1 MPARF
6 EQLDP
11 MAEDRQPNPLLAALG
26 RALEAALNRGLALDA
41 DMRSQLAGFE
51 GRRIGVELRG
61 VKLALSISV
70 RDGRLQVGPHWE
82 GPGDLNLHAS
92 PGSLLAFAL
101 RRGDDP
107 SPAPGRSPSATG
119 RSPSA
124 AKAMD
129 GRERPGKVEISGDAE
144 LARRIEKLLRGFRPD
159 IEEAFARTFGDV
171 LGVPLARALHA
182 AFAWTRESAQ
192 SFAQDSAAFLRDDTR
207 DLVAPAEVDALLDD
221 IDALRERADRLAAR
235 VQRITNKIGGG
246 GP

>member
-6 EQLDP
+6 EQSHS

-26 RALEAALNRGLALDA
+26 RALEAALNRGVALDA
-41 DMRSQLAGFE
+41 DMRGQLAGFE

-107 SPAPGRSPSATG
+107 SPATGSP
-119 RSPSA
+119 
-124 AKAMD
+124 
-129 GRERPGKVEISGDAE
+129 PGKVEISGDAE

-221 IDALRERADRLAAR
+221 VDALRERADRLAAR
-235 VQRITNKIGGG
+235 VQRLTVKVGGG
-246 GP
+246 GT

>member
-1 MPARF
+1 WPKEWRACRNTWRAAACSSARTSRARAHTATALSVRRPVCPGVAGGPATMPARF

-26 RALEAALNRGLALDA
+26 RALEAALNRGVALDA

-70 RDGRLQVGPHWE
+70 RDARLQVGPHWE

-107 SPAPGRSPSATG
+107 SPATGSP
-119 RSPSA
+119 
-124 AKAMD
+124 
-129 GRERPGKVEISGDAE
+129 PGKVEISGDAE
-144 LARRIEKLLRGFRPD
+144 LARRIEK
-159 IEEAFARTFGDV
+159 
-171 LGVPLARALHA
+171 
-182 AFAWTRESAQ
+182 
-192 SFAQDSAAFLRDDTR
+192 
-207 DLVAPAEVDALLDD
+207 
-221 IDALRERADRLAAR
+221 
-235 VQRITNKIGGG
+235 
-246 GP
+246 

>member
-26 RALEAALNRGLALDA
+26 RALEAALNRGVALDA

-82 GPGDLNLHAS
+82 APGDLNLHAS

-101 RRGDDP
+101 RRGDDGTP
-107 SPAPGRSPSATG
+107 KTGSSA
-119 RSPSA
+119 
-124 AKAMD
+124 
-129 GRERPGKVEISGDAE
+129 GKVEISGDAE
-144 LARRIEKLLRGFRPD
+144 LARRVEKLVRGYRPD

-171 LGVPLARALHA
+171 LGVPLARALHS

-235 VQRITNKIGGG
+235 VQQFATKIGGG
-246 GP
+246 GT

>member
-1 MPARF
+1 MAARF
-6 EQLDP
+6 EQSHL

-26 RALEAALNRGLALDA
+26 RALEAALNRGVALDA
-41 DMRSQLAGFE
+41 DMRSQLAGLE

-61 VKLALSISV
+61 ANVALAITV

-82 GPGDLNLHAS
+82 APGDLNLHAS

-101 RRGDDP
+101 RRGDEA
-107 SPAPGRSPSATG
+107 SPAPGRSPSAMG

-129 GRERPGKVEISGDAE
+129 GRERPGKVEISG
-144 LARRIEKLLRGFRPD
+144 LARRVEKLLRGFRPD
-159 IEEAFARTFGDV
+159 VEEAFARTFGDV
-171 LGVPLARALHA
+171 LGVPLARALHS

-192 SFAQDSAAFLRDDTR
+192 AFAEDSAAFLRDDTR
-207 DLVAPAEVDALLDD
+207 DLVAPAEVDTLLDD

-235 VQRITNKIGGG
+235 VQRVAAKIAGGRT
-246 GP
+246 

>member
-6 EQLDP
+6 EQSHP

-26 RALEAALNRGLALDA
+26 RALEAALNRGVALDA
-41 DMRSQLAGFE
+41 DMRNQLAGLE

-61 VKLALSISV
+61 ANLALAISV
-70 RDGRLQVGPHWE
+70 RDGRLQVGPHWDA
-82 GPGDLNLHAS
+82 PADLNLHAS

-101 RRGDDP
+101 RRGDD
-107 SPAPGRSPSATG
+107 
-119 RSPSA
+119 
-124 AKAMD
+124 
-129 GRERPGKVEISGDAE
+129 ERTLGGSTGKVEISGDAE
-144 LARRIEKLLRGFRPD
+144 LARRVEKLLRGFRPD

-171 LGVPLARALHA
+171 LGVPLARALHS

-207 DLVAPAEVDALLDD
+207 DLVAPAEVDALLDG

-235 VQRITNKIGGG
+235 VQRVTTKAGGG
-246 GP
+246 GT